1 MLVDAMRD
9 PKRFARTLT
18 LCWLII
24 AVVIVA
30 ASLLLT
36 SGHLTYS
43 LDDPYIHLAVAE
55 NILEGGYGVNSS
67 EYSSPSSSIAYPLIL
82 ALTELLRLGDWG
94 PLVINLLAM
103 GTAVFALG
111 LLLAR
116 HILNDSNSS
125 LPFAILAGLAIVLC
139 MNGWGLPMTGMEHSL
154 HVLTVVLVILGFVG
168 LHQGARAPWWLV
180 AAIVFMPL
188 LRFEG
193 FALAL
198 MSVCALF
205 ALGHRRAAFVTIAAI
220 SAAIGTWMAV
230 MHFLS
235 LPLLP
240 SSVMVKSG
248 VAANAV
254 DGSGLFRTL
263 KSIAENI
270 MTSLTDRQATFL
282 VLALGPLVA
291 GTIAAFHHGKRH
303 LAIGVGATCTVA
315 VLAHLAF
322 GRYGWFARYE
332 IYIVS
337 AAILALFV
345 LWRQALV
352 LPAARFVSLWLLAV
366 LALPYAYATLMTP
379 FASRG
384 IYEQQYQM
392 HRFTTEF
399 WKRPIAVN
407 DLGYVSYRNSG
418 FVLDLWGLGSEEV
431 RQLKRD
437 HKLTRESISNLL
449 AKYDVSLVMI
459 YESWF
464 RDTVPEHWTP
474 IAVMKSVPVTAASG
488 DVTFFGIGD
497 IGTARQALQG
507 FAATLPPRVQLQ
519 MLPKP

>member
-1 MLVDAMRD
+1 MLVDAMKN
-9 PKRFARTLT
+9 PNRFARTLT
-18 LCWLII
+18 LSWLLIT
-24 AVVIVA
+24 AAIVA

-55 NILEGGYGVNSS
+55 NILGGGYGVNGS
-67 EYSSPSSSIAYPLIL
+67 EYSSPSSSVAYPLVL
-82 ALTELLRLGDWG
+82 ALTELLRLGDWA

-116 HILNDSNSS
+116 HVLNDSNTS
-125 LPFAILAGLAIVLC
+125 LPFALLAGIAIALC
-139 MNGWGLPMTGMEHSL
+139 MNAWGLPMTGMEHSL
-154 HVLTVVLVILGFVG
+154 HVLTVVLVMLGFAG
-168 LHQGARAPWWLV
+168 LHQNAHAPWWLV

-198 MSVCALF
+198 ASVCALF
-205 ALGHRRAAFVTIAAI
+205 ALGHRRAAFVSIAAI
-220 SAAIGTWMAV
+220 SVAIGTWMAV

-254 DGSGLFRTL
+254 DGTGIFNTL
-263 KSIAENI
+263 KSIAENL

-291 GTIAAFHHGKRH
+291 GTIAAFRRGERH
-303 LAIGVGATCTVA
+303 LAIGVGANCTVA
-315 VLAHLAF
+315 VLAHLVF

-337 AAILALFV
+337 AAVLALFV

-366 LALPYAYATLMTP
+366 LAVPYAYATLQTP

-392 HRFTTEF
+392 HRFATEF
-399 WKRPIAVN
+399 WKRPVAVN
-407 DLGYVSYRNSG
+407 DLGYVSYRNPD

-437 HKLTRESISNLL
+437 RRLTRESISTLL
-449 AKYDVSLVMI
+449 TKYDVSLVMI

-464 RDTVPEHWTP
+464 RGSVPEHWERV
-474 IAVMKSVPVTAASG
+474 AVMKSAPVTAASG
-488 DVTFFGIGD
+488 DVSFFAVGD
-497 IGTARQALQG
+497 IGAARQALQA
-507 FAATLPPRVQLQ
+507 FAVTLPPRVQLQ
-519 MLPKP
+519 LLPTP